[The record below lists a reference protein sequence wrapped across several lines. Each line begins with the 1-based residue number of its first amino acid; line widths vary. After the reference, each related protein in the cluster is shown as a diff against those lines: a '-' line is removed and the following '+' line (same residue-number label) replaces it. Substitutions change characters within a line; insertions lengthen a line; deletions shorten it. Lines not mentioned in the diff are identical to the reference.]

1 MIRCIDTKLANSYIS
16 YIVRKLRRYLIGI
29 LSQTIQTKF
38 YKIMNYPE
46 AQDPD
51 AVPPLL
57 AHSFVVKQVPLR
69 FRLE

>member
-1 MIRCIDTKLANSYIS
+1 MIVEPDELTVKRQHTPNLKEEDT
-16 YIVRKLRRYLIGI
+16 YLIGI

-51 AVPPLL
+51 AVPPLS